1 MCSKKATKKDQ
12 VVKMHQH
19 DEEEEDD
26 DDGAATQ
33 RGKPNREKKWLIWQL
48 KFVDTHGIG
57 ELDEVDL
64 DLDRRWWI
72 WLRC

>member
-1 MCSKKATKKDQ
+1 MMCSEKATKKGQ

-33 RGKPNREKKWLIWQL
+33 RGKPNREKKWLI
-48 KFVDTHGIG
+48 
-57 ELDEVDL
+57 
-64 DLDRRWWI
+64 
-72 WLRC
+72 

>member
-1 MCSKKATKKDQ
+1 MMCSKKATKKGQ

-33 RGKPNREKKWLIWQL
+33 RGKPNREKKWLI
-48 KFVDTHGIG
+48 
-57 ELDEVDL
+57 
-64 DLDRRWWI
+64 
-72 WLRC
+72 

>member
-1 MCSKKATKKDQ
+1 MMCSEKATKKGQ

-33 RGKPNREKKWLIWQL
+33 RGKPNREKKMADLTTEI
-48 KFVDTHGIG
+48 VESHGID
-57 ELDEVDL
+57 ELKMRNGLGLILTWMDTT
-64 DLDRRWWI
+64 
-72 WLRC
+72 

>member
-1 MCSKKATKKDQ
+1 MMCSEKATKKDQ

-33 RGKPNREKKWLIWQL
+33 RGKPNREKKWLI
-48 KFVDTHGIG
+48 
-57 ELDEVDL
+57 
-64 DLDRRWWI
+64 
-72 WLRC
+72 